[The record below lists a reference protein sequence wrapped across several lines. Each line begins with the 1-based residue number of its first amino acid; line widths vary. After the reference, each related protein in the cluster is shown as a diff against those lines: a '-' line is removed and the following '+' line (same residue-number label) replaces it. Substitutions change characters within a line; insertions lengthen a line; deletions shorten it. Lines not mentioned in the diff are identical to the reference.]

1 MEWSL
6 RIAVTMLIVFFV
18 EIVGSDR
25 SSQSIR
31 LSVEYI
37 SFHLKIM
44 FMQMLFLMMESL
56 SKGKSGFLC
65 VKCNKLKVGK
75 ESLQAEILFSCIKLA
90 FSCIF
95 QQEKQSVYPFS
106 DVEMEHYFFQRMIT

>member
-1 MEWSL
+1 M
-6 RIAVTMLIVFFV
+6 
-18 EIVGSDR
+18 
-25 SSQSIR
+25 
-31 LSVEYI
+31 
-37 SFHLKIM
+37 
-44 FMQMLFLMMESL
+44 FLMMESL

-95 QQEKQSVYPFS
+95 QQEKQTVYPFS
-106 DVEMEHYFFQRMIT
+106 DVEMEHYFFSAYDHMRTSTRSFYWAFHLVFFFPAVFLDGCILLLK